1 MKYLVVQI
9 IALGRKKDL
18 HKPHKLL
25 KYVLQFQSRILKRI
39 KRMGSK
45 HCEGYNPYSGLE
57 IFAYLLFMVYLLQFL
72 GTLLSSANFN
82 IMLNGQAV
90 SPFQALL
97 LGFFGFSSTNVI
109 SNNNN
114 NNVRVLIAKM
124 FLTC

>member
-1 MKYLVVQI
+1 
-9 IALGRKKDL
+9 
-18 HKPHKLL
+18 
-25 KYVLQFQSRILKRI
+25 
-39 KRMGSK
+39 MGSK

-82 IMLNGQAV
+82 IMLNGEAV

-114 NNVRVLIAKM
+114 NNVRILLSVM
-124 FLTC
+124 FFIHANCSDLYFFQNNNNNNNNNNVSKICL